1 MDELTTIILTSNN
14 EAQGDERQ
22 EAMARVSDYFATEQF
37 IKEDGYLDRSSIPD
51 FLRDCQTVL
60 AAGKAEG
67 READALHTF
76 ELLTGFF
83 EYLLDAGE
91 TTAANSVFDC
101 VQANLA
107 NICRLEGIHNAGSV
121 RHLSVYLAYAVP
133 DRVGDLSN
141 ESWSFINLLMD
152 EFASDELKSQPYL
165 DGKIYEKGD
174 FLLSLD
180 LLLSNLLNTEGGDMR
195 FTNVVT
201 TILARR
207 YGFKQHK
214 MLDIKSSTKRRTY
227 ARYSSSEAMNIFRIW
242 GQCDGRSC
250 LTLIEMG
257 ETDDEDVTRKP
268 TPDEITMR
276 RVQKVRRNFQVLEE
290 LKDTDSLKV
299 ARKLYRTNGIA
310 NFNRYSIETL
320 SKQYE
325 IQVSPYTEIPDYKIP
340 LLTILPYS
348 DYNGAFEGEH
358 YVGNETNKEM
368 HEVIIEAGSRRE
380 ALVAILRSVRGTA
393 SRQRRNQNLYQ
404 IPFEY
409 LYVAGHSDSEEI
421 ELSNDNSK
429 VGMLS
434 SIINIQLIEDPELY
448 NWLHRHM
455 LIDDST
461 TVILGGC
468 KTAEDKNHDPSRDN
482 LAKTVMRKLGVL
494 DVIAA
499 KTSTYRDQIPV
510 IHEDYKASL
519 SQTGNRRKSTI
530 VSIAEVLGG
539 NLT

>member
-1 MDELTTIILTSNN
+1 
-14 EAQGDERQ
+14 
-22 EAMARVSDYFATEQF
+22 
-37 IKEDGYLDRSSIPD
+37 
-51 FLRDCQTVL
+51 L
-60 AAGKAEG
+60 A
-67 READALHTF
+67 
-76 ELLTGFF
+76 
-83 EYLLDAGE
+83 
-91 TTAANSVFDC
+91 S
-101 VQANLA
+101 
-107 NICRLEGIHNAGSV
+107 ICRLKGIQNADSI

-133 DRVGDLSN
+133 DRIEDFSKEG
-141 ESWSFINLLMD
+141 WSFTNLLMD
-152 EFASDELKSQPYL
+152 EFASEELKLQPYL
-165 DGKIYEKGD
+165 DGKIYEEGD
-174 FLLSLD
+174 DSLRVD
-180 LLLSNLLNTEGGDMR
+180 LLLANLLNTEKGDIR
-195 FTNVVT
+195 FTNLVT
-201 TILARR
+201 TMLAKR
-207 YGFKQHK
+207 YGFKQNK
-214 MLDIKSSTKRRTY
+214 ILGEKRTKREAY
-227 ARYSSSEAMNIFRIW
+227 ARYTSSEAMNIFRIW

-257 ETDDEDVTRKP
+257 ATEDEDITRRP
-268 TPDEITMR
+268 TPEEITMR

-299 ARKLYRTNGIA
+299 AKKLYRTNGIA

-340 LLTILPYS
+340 LLTLLPYS

-380 ALVAILRSVRGTA
+380 ALVAILRSVSGTA
-393 SRQRRNQNLYQ
+393 SRQRRNQSLYQ